1 MQHIGAIENLRL
13 TQDGAVVTSKQE
25 LGPDFWEHI
34 KEARENFTLR
44 KEGMIAVASIPEG
57 LANKWLR
64 EGFDLWSAPANE
76 IVKKLRLEG
85 YDDFIISGDTRF
97 DH

>member
-1 MQHIGAIENLRL
+1 MQHIGAVENINV
-13 TQDGAVVTSKQE
+13 TPEGAIITSQQA
-25 LGPDFWEHI
+25 LGPDFWDHI
-34 KEARENFTLR
+34 KEARENFNLR

-64 EGFDLWSAPANE
+64 EGFDLWSAPAND
-76 IVKKLRLEG
+76 IVRKLRLDG
-85 YDDFIISGDTRF
+85 YDDFVISGSTRF